1 MSTPGNALET
11 SPCSPSSRPLPRTD
25 VVPRMPPEQP
35 QSRPG
40 DRATHCA
47 MKTSSRQPSTPSQG
61 SVTITHP
68 ATQPFFSHKSTTPTT
83 PSPHFACSVGQA
95 YPPQLSPS
103 AAGTAQRYNTPPRM
117 ADVTNRTPSP
127 NYFGLV
133 VETSHDPHD
142 SARLPRENWSPATSS
157 VRSFAAAIPK
167 QLPLD
172 ANPEFE
178 AFKRQADANRGK
190 SGFSLSTSHFGVG
203 VGTASPGAPAR
214 PRAPRWHT
222 HGSDMSLDMPTAMR
236 STGPAAAPLSTA
248 STRQQVTPSVLPRGA
263 VSGLR
268 QPSTGRMD
276 VDADAT
282 SLHDSAYVSGDSKR
296 NSEASLN
303 LPSFLNLPR
312 YESPGRFDSPMD
324 KRTSL
329 STVEDRHPRL
339 SVTHGRPDPPVPAMG
354 SRLGRADTLPG
365 SSADPST
372 PSLISAQE
380 LKDLLQGPEAN
391 RILLLDIRSHQK
403 YSASRIQG
411 ALNLCIPTTLL
422 KRTSFNLQK
431 LQDTFQA
438 DADQDKFADWR
449 ETSHLIVYHDTEK
462 KDDAACI
469 NMLKKFTSQNYAGK
483 VCILRRGFE
492 GFSQAYPQLLD
503 RRSAVERT
511 GSGTDLSASGAGGGS
526 DDGAV
531 ARVIGGFTLPS
542 ASDAAPSAFFSNIRQ
557 NTELVNGVGQMDIA
571 VPPGLDLAALP
582 SWLGRAADE
591 RNHGKVVSDMF
602 LNIEKREQ
610 TRMRRAYTSAA
621 AQHHLSLKSPE
632 ATPAPVQLSGI
643 EKGAKNRYNN
653 ILPFEHTRVR
663 LNEKLSGECDYINA
677 SHITSSRSHKRYI
690 STQGPLPATFED
702 FWSMIWE
709 QDVRVIVMLTAEQ
722 EGGQLKCHPYW
733 RGKEFGPIKL
743 VALSEKKVSLDIDKH
758 RVGPV
763 AQNSPSNLKQATR
776 HNRPNPSTPG
786 PQTTRSPMSSGTEG
800 RRRSNTAT
808 DPFRPDIS
816 RGGSGD
822 TDGSQLSP
830 TAAGETSFVIVR
842 KFALSHSAH
851 PFAPIREITHLH
863 YPSWPDFGAPAQP
876 SHLLALVELANVM
889 QRAALPLDVSSTIA
903 ASTEKEKLSP
913 QDSNNARD
921 FVHEVWNDDPV
932 GESQARPILVHC
944 SAGCG
949 RTGTFCTVD
958 TVVDMLKRQRQRAV
972 KQAQSSTPARRGRA
986 TRRREMGVKRKL
998 EQRDSEGDVPMAGA
1012 AGARASTFHHHH
1024 HRPSALD
1031 DGSVSPKSSFQG
1043 AIDAT
1048 SSGFHFSSPPPRFP
1062 SLSSVSASRKG
1073 RAGSSGAS
1081 GSGSD
1086 EGGYGGGATA
1096 SSYSSS
1102 SSSDELNR
1110 QRSPTASSD
1119 GSTDSGLDASWMDD
1133 DRGDVL
1139 DLIAATVEDFRGQR
1153 LSMVQ
1158 TLRQFVLCYETVLEW
1173 AVRLQERT
1181 AAEGGEVGA
1190 GCRSRQLS
1198 PRSKAFDRA

>member
-1 MSTPGNALET
+1 
-11 SPCSPSSRPLPRTD
+11 
-25 VVPRMPPEQP
+25 MPPEHP
-35 QSRPG
+35 QSRP
-40 DRATHCA
+40 DEHTAHYA

-61 SVTITHP
+61 SVTITHS
-68 ATQPFFSHKSTTPTT
+68 ATQPFFSHKSTTPTAA
-83 PSPHFACSVGQA
+83 SPHFPCSVGQPH
-95 YPPQLSPS
+95 PPQLSPS
-103 AAGTAQRYNTPPRM
+103 AAGAAPRYNTPPRM
-117 ADVTNRTPSP
+117 TDVTNRTPSP
-127 NYFGLV
+127 NYFGLI
-133 VETSHDPHD
+133 VESSHDPHD

-178 AFKRQADANRGK
+178 AFKRQADSNRGK
-190 SGFSLSTSHFGVG
+190 SGFSLSTSSFSVDISA
-203 VGTASPGAPAR
+203 ASSGAPAR
-214 PRAPRWHT
+214 PRPPRWHT
-222 HGSDMSLDMPTAMR
+222 HGSDMSLDMPAAMK
-236 STGPAAAPLSTA
+236 STGPAATPLPIA
-248 STRQQVTPSVLPRGA
+248 STQQATPLVLPRGA
-263 VSGLR
+263 VSGFR

-276 VDADAT
+276 VDADAV

-303 LPSFLNLPR
+303 PPSFLNLPR

-339 SVTHGRPDPPVPAMG
+339 SVTHGRPDPPAPAIG

-365 SSADPST
+365 SSADPAA
-372 PSLISAQE
+372 PSLLSAQE
-380 LKDLLQGPEAN
+380 LKDLLQGPGADK
-391 RILLLDIRSHQK
+391 ILLLDIRSYQK

-438 DADQDKFADWR
+438 DADQEKFADWR

-469 NMLKKFTSQNYAGK
+469 NMLKKFTSENYTGK

-503 RRSAVERT
+503 RRSAAERT
-511 GSGTDLSASGAGGGS
+511 GSATDQAAIGAGGGS
-526 DDGAV
+526 DGGAV
-531 ARVIGGFTLPS
+531 AKVIGGFTLPS

-557 NTELVNGVGQMDIA
+557 NTELVNGVGQMDIV
-571 VPPGLDLAALP
+571 VPSGLNLAALP
-582 SWLGRAADE
+582 SWLGRAAE
-591 RNHGKVVSDMF
+591 EGNHGKVVSDMF

-610 TRMRRAYTSAA
+610 TRMHRAYTSAA
-621 AQHHLSLKSPE
+621 AQRQLSLKSAE
-632 ATPAPVQLSGI
+632 SSPAPVQLSGI
-643 EKGAKNRYNN
+643 EKGSKNRYNN

-733 RGKEFGPIKL
+733 RGKEFGPIRL

-758 RVGPV
+758 RVGPL
-763 AQNSPSNLKQATR
+763 APNPPPNPKQTTR
-776 HNRPNPSTPG
+776 HSRPNPSTPG
-786 PQTTRSPMSSGTEG
+786 PQTTRSPMPSTEG

-808 DPFRPDIS
+808 DPFGFNLS
-816 RGGSGD
+816 RGGS
-822 TDGSQLSP
+822 DGAGRPQLSP
-830 TAAGETSFVIVR
+830 TASETSFVIVR

-889 QRAALPLDVSSTIA
+889 QRAALPLDVSSAIA
-903 ASTEKEKLSP
+903 ASADKEKLSP
-913 QDSNNARD
+913 QDSNNVRD

-958 TVVDMLKRQRQRAV
+958 TVVDMLKRQRQKAAA
-972 KQAQSSTPARRGRA
+972 KQSQSATAARRGRA
-986 TRRREMGVKRKL
+986 TRRRKVGVKRKL
-998 EQRDSEGDVPMAGA
+998 EQRDSEGDVSMAGA
-1012 AGARASTFHHHH
+1012 AGARASIFHHHH
-1024 HRPSALD
+1024 HRPSVPD
-1031 DGSVSPKSSFQG
+1031 DGSVSPTSSFQG

-1086 EGGYGGGATA
+1086 EGGYGGGVTA

-1119 GSTDSGLDASWMDD
+1119 DSTDSGLDASWMHD
-1133 DRGDVL
+1133 DRADVL

-1181 AAEGGEVGA
+1181 AAESGDVGA
-1190 GCRSRQLS
+1190 GASRRQLS
-1198 PRSKAFDRA
+1198 PLPKTSERM

>member
-1 MSTPGNALET
+1 
-11 SPCSPSSRPLPRTD
+11 
-25 VVPRMPPEQP
+25 MPPEQP

-40 DRATHCA
+40 DRTVHYA

-68 ATQPFFSHKSTTPTT
+68 ATQPFFSHKSTTPTA
-83 PSPHFACSVGQA
+83 PSPHFPCSVGQP

-103 AAGTAQRYNTPPRM
+103 AAGTAPRYNTPPRM
-117 ADVTNRTPSP
+117 TDVTNRTPSP
-127 NYFGLV
+127 NYFGLI
-133 VETSHDPHD
+133 VEPSHNPHD

-203 VGTASPGAPAR
+203 IGAAPSGAPAR
-214 PRAPRWHT
+214 PCPPRWHT
-222 HGSDMSLDMPTAMR
+222 HGSDMSPGMPAAVR
-236 STGPAAAPLSTA
+236 PTGPAATPLSTT
-248 STRQQVTPSVLPRGA
+248 STQQVTPLVLPRGA
-263 VSGLR
+263 VSGFR
-268 QPSTGRMD
+268 QPSAGRMD
-276 VDADAT
+276 VDADAA

-303 LPSFLNLPR
+303 PPSFLNLPR

-339 SVTHGRPDPPVPAMG
+339 SVTHGRPDPPAPAMG
-354 SRLGRADTLPG
+354 NRLGRADTLPG
-365 SSADPST
+365 SSADSVA

-380 LKDLLQGPEAN
+380 LKDLLQGPEAD

-422 KRTSFNLQK
+422 KRTSFNLQR

-438 DADQDKFADWR
+438 DADQGKFADWR

-469 NMLKKFTSQNYAGK
+469 NMLKKFTSENYTGK

-492 GFSQAYPQLLD
+492 GFSQACPQLLD
-503 RRSAVERT
+503 RRSAGERT
-511 GSGTDLSASGAGGGS
+511 GSATDQSASGPGGGS
-526 DDGAV
+526 NDGAV

-542 ASDAAPSAFFSNIRQ
+542 GSDAAPSAFFSNIRQ

-571 VPPGLDLAALP
+571 VPSGLDLAALP
-582 SWLGRAADE
+582 SWLGRAAEE

-610 TRMRRAYTSAA
+610 TRMHRAYTSAA
-621 AQHHLSLKSPE
+621 AQHQSSLKS
-632 ATPAPVQLSGI
+632 AVSSPAPVQLSGI

-733 RGKEFGPIKL
+733 RGKVFGPIKL

-758 RVGPV
+758 RVGPPG
-763 AQNSPSNLKQATR
+763 SPPYPKQVTR

-786 PQTTRSPMSSGTEG
+786 PQTTRSPMPSGAEG

-808 DPFRPDIS
+808 DPFRLDFS
-816 RGGSGD
+816 LGGGD
-822 TDGSQLSP
+822 GTDRSQLSP
-830 TAAGETSFVIVR
+830 TTSEPSFVIVR

-876 SHLLALVELANVM
+876 SHLLALVELANVI
-889 QRAALPLDVSSTIA
+889 QRAALPLDVSSAIA
-903 ASTEKEKLSP
+903 ASTEEGKLPP

-921 FVHEVWNDDPV
+921 FMHGVWNDDPV
-932 GESQARPILVHC
+932 SESQARPILVHC

-958 TVVDMLKRQRQRAV
+958 TVVDMLKRQRQRAA
-972 KQAQSSTPARRGRA
+972 KQAQSATAARRGRA
-986 TRRREMGVKRKL
+986 TRRRGMGVKRKL
-998 EQRDSEGDVPMAGA
+998 EQRDSEGDVSMAGA
-1012 AGARASTFHHHH
+1012 AGGRASTFHHYH
-1024 HRPSALD
+1024 HRPSAPD
-1031 DGSVSPKSSFQG
+1031 DGSVSPTSCFQG

-1086 EGGYGGGATA
+1086 EGGYDGGATA

-1119 GSTDSGLDASWMDD
+1119 GSTDSGLDASWMD

-1173 AVRLQERT
+1173 AVRSQERT
-1181 AAEGGEVGA
+1181 AAKSGEVGA
-1190 GCRSRQLS
+1190 GGGRRQLS
-1198 PRSKAFDRA
+1198 PRSKVFGRV